1 MSAGAGSRVDWA
13 GLMRLGLGELRLAP
27 EAFWSM
33 TPREL
38 EAAAAPWRR
47 RFARPMSR
55 EALERLRARFP
66 DAAPGEKQE

>member
-1 MSAGAGSRVDWA
+1 MSARVDWA
-13 GLMRLGLGELRLAP
+13 GLMRLGLGELRLPP

-47 RFARPMSR
+47 ISGPMTRDALAELR
-55 EALERLRARFP
+55 ERFP
-66 DAAPGEKQE
+66 DGAT